1 MIRRALGAAAG
12 LALAATLVLGA
23 VAQAGT
29 TKMVR
34 DIDTTGGSSPS
45 ELTRYKGQLFF
56 TARTPS
62 KGRELWK
69 SDGTRTGTKLVK
81 DIDPGA
87 ANSGPRDLTVVDGKL
102 FFVAHHPVR
111 GFKLYVTDGTASG
124 TRMLWRASADY
135 SNPDGLTKVGKTLF
149 FQAKHPRKGYELWK
163 SDGTK
168 AGTRLLKDI
177 AKGVPDSDPGSF
189 VRLGSWLFFVV
200 EKDGRGQIWKT
211 NGTRTFRV
219 ADRFAP
225 GGIARPSQL
234 TRVGQKLFFR
244 AGDGT
249 HGTELWMWKQ

>member
-1 MIRRALGAAAG
+1 MMNRRSSMAAAA
-12 LALAATLVLGA
+12 LALVSMLA
-23 VAQAGT
+23 VAGIVQAGT
-29 TKMVR
+29 TRMVR
-34 DIDTTGGSSPS
+34 DIDTTGGSWPLW
-45 ELTRYKGQLFF
+45 LTPYKGQLFF

-81 DIDPGA
+81 DIDSGA

-168 AGTRLLKDI
+168 AGTKLVRDCLLYT
-177 AKGVPDSDPGSF
+177 SDA
-189 VRLGSWLFFVV
+189 
-200 EKDGRGQIWKT
+200 
-211 NGTRTFRV
+211 
-219 ADRFAP
+219 ADE
-225 GGIARPSQL
+225 L
-234 TRVGQKLFFR
+234 T
-244 AGDGT
+244 
-249 HGTELWMWKQ
+249 